1 MSWFAQSWLI
11 ESLGAIGAVLTTVC
25 WLPQALKI
33 LRDRETRAI
42 SLLAT
47 GAFTLGM
54 LFWLIYGIALVNWP
68 LIGSAAIEFALML
81 VILSLKLRHG

>member
-1 MSWFAQSWLI
+1 LAASWFI
-11 ESLGAIGAVLTTVC
+11 ESLGAIGAILTTVC
-25 WLPQALKI
+25 WLPQAIKT
-33 LRDRETRAI
+33 LRDKDTRAI

-47 GAFTLGM
+47 AAFTLGM

-81 VILSLKLRHG
+81 VILSLKLKHG